1 MQESGCRLEHPAAT
15 KFRNHVMEGEWEK
28 VNLHMACLEI
38 VVIEIVEIVQNCL
51 KNKEGK
57 KQCFVACRWDT
68 NAMQRQSLE
77 KKYCDG
83 TTVH

>member
-28 VNLHMACLEI
+28 VSLHMACLEI

-57 KQCFVACRWDT
+57 NQCFWYA
-68 NAMQRQSLE
+68 
-77 KKYCDG
+77 DG
-83 TTVH
+83 TQMQCQNKGNHQKNVL